1 MYQETSPQKRS
12 GSHKALHVLVA
23 ILSMIVV
30 SAVVAL
36 AIHELR
42 SSAAEAMGN
51 GLSAYELAQQCGY
64 NGSVEDWLD
73 SLRGKSA
80 YEIAVENGYS
90 GTEKDW
96 SNALA
101 AAAEQPAVRICS
113 AKFSAE
119 GELILV
125 LSDGTELDLGR
136 PAGARPAS
144 RKRSPTSRSTSWMA
158 RGCCGHWGWARA

>member
-101 AAAEQPAVRICS
+101 AAAEQPQQ
-113 AKFSAE
+113 
-119 GELILV
+119 LH
-125 LSDGTELDLGR
+125 
-136 PAGARPAS
+136 
-144 RKRSPTSRSTSWMA
+144 
-158 RGCCGHWGWARA
+158 CCYPL